1 MQGRGWCDQPPIPG
15 AELEDNPSLVL
26 SQLLAG
32 GMKCALHESTG
43 RGPWQRTCFPLD
55 FTLMPS
61 ALDNRL
67 VSLPPNESVL

>member
-61 ALDNRL
+61 ALANRL